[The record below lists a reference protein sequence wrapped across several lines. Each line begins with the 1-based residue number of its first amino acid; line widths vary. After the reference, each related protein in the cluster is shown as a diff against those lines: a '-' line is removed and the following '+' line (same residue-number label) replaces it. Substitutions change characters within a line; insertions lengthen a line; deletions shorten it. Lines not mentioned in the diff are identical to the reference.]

1 MTNEIKQNLEAME
14 TAEILDRIYK
24 GYLTE
29 EAHQIAIEILN
40 ERNVDSPSMRQINQT
55 KDVEENIKN
64 DDFKKFWA
72 SSLVGHLN
80 ILFLAA
86 ILNSLSMFLVAIV
99 FQIDISIFVSFISLI
114 LFLYPSKKIIFST
127 YSNKSFQQV
136 KRITWI
142 SFFTL
147 ILIKGIVFT
156 LMQDS
161 GVASPIG
168 NEIKN
173 YVEQKHSK
181 KSVLNN

>member
-99 FQIDISIFVSFISLI
+99 FQIDI